1 MGMVIIISLP
11 LIFFCLLLGLGCY
24 LLGRYKGRQEIR
36 TNPEIYGVPA
46 PPSRPAASF
55 PSPPPPPPAAAPRNK
70 PDSLAYA

>member
-1 MGMVIIISLP
+1 
-11 LIFFCLLLGLGCY
+11 
-24 LLGRYKGRQEIR
+24 YKGRQEIR

-55 PSPPPPPPAAAPRNK
+55 PSPPPPPPAAAAPHNK